1 MRTSLL
7 NSIDQSEIFSNAKK
21 MQNSLTFEQK
31 YEAIGKKSMLYE
43 GVFVTAVTSTG
54 IFCRPSCRARKPKA
68 ENVIFYDSPQQAIQ
82 HGFRPC
88 KVCLPMEVG
97 DQTPGYVK
105 EIIQELQQDS
115 FLKIKDYQLRQ
126 RGIEPAQI
134 RRWFKKHHNMTFHSY
149 QRMLRLNNAFNQ
161 IKAGNSVTDTAFGL
175 GFQSLSGFNTGY
187 RNIFGKSPSN
197 SKEKKVINIVRFSTK
212 LGPMFACATQQ
223 GLCLLEFTNR
233 RMLETE
239 FQELCTRL
247 NAVILPGKNK
257 YLDQVE
263 AEVTEYFQGERRA
276 FTLPLVTP
284 GTDFQQSVWKLLV
297 QIPYGSTC
305 SYQQLSEK
313 LGNSKAVRAVA
324 GANGHNRI
332 SLIIPCHRIIASDG
346 SLTGYGGGLQRKQ
359 WLIDFENSVN
369 LKNYQQDRLS

>member
-1 MRTSLL
+1 
-7 NSIDQSEIFSNAKK
+7 
-21 MQNSLTFEQK
+21 
-31 YEAIGKKSMLYE
+31 
-43 GVFVTAVTSTG
+43 
-54 IFCRPSCRARKPKA
+54 
-68 ENVIFYDSPQQAIQ
+68 
-82 HGFRPC
+82 
-88 KVCLPMEVG
+88 MEVE

-105 EIIQELQQDS
+105 EIIEELQQDVD
-115 FLKIKDYQLRQ
+115 LKIKDYQLRQ

-149 QRMLRLNNAFNQ
+149 QRMLRLNSAFNQ

-187 RNIFGKSPSN
+187 QNIFGKSPSN

-223 GLCLLEFTNR
+223 GLCLLEFTDR

-239 FQELCTRL
+239 FQDLCRRL

-263 AEVTEYFQGERRA
+263 IEVTEYFQGIRSA

-284 GTDFQQSVWKLLV
+284 GTEFQQSVWKLLM
-297 QIPYGSTC
+297 QIPYGTTR
-305 SYQQLSEK
+305 SYQQLSQK
-313 LGNSKAVRAVA
+313 LGNIKAVRAVA

-332 SLIIPCHRIIASDG
+332 SLIIPCHRVIGSDG

-369 LKNYQQDRLS
+369 SKNLSTRSSELNIA